1 MAPPTTSLTQAEA
14 VRLSPLARAVRRWM
28 LRWFERHGWDAE
40 GVRPPVPKFVIMGA
54 PHTSNWDFLVFLGTV
69 ERLGIRP
76 RFMGK
81 HSLFR
86 WPAGDFMR
94 ALGGVP
100 VDRSA
105 RRDMVA
111 QMADRFAAEDEFAL
125 VIAAEGTRRP
135 TRNWRTGAY
144 RIALAAGVPIQCA
157 GPDYGRKR
165 GIFGPLIWPTGDYER
180 DMAPAFA
187 FFRSLEP
194 LHPERVIFPDGSGM
208 NHPSDPPVGR

>member
-1 MAPPTTSLTQAEA
+1 MTANTTSLTHAEA

-40 GVRPPVPKFVIMGA
+40 GVRPATPKFVIMGA

-69 ERLGIRP
+69 ERFGLRP

-81 HSLFR
+81 RSLFR

-105 RRDMVA
+105 SADMVA
-111 QMADRFAAEDEFAL
+111 QMAERFAAEDQFAL

-135 TRNWRTGAY
+135 TRQWRTGAY

-157 GPDYGRKR
+157 GPDYQRRR
-165 GIFGPLIWPTGDYER
+165 GIFGPLIWPTGNYER
-180 DMAPAFA
+180 DMAPAFD
-187 FFRSLEP
+187 FFRTLKP
-194 LHPERVIFPDGSGM
+194 LHPERVVFPDGSGM
-208 NHPSDPPVGR
+208 DGLAVTR

>member
-1 MAPPTTSLTQAEA
+1 MLGWFEHNGWDVAGSAPPVS
-14 VRLSPLARAVRRWM
+14 
-28 LRWFERHGWDAE
+28 
-40 GVRPPVPKFVIMGA
+40 KFVVMGA

-69 ERLGIRP
+69 ERFGIRP
-76 RFMGK
+76 RFIGK

-86 WPAGDFMR
+86 WPAGNFMR

-105 RRDMVA
+105 RGDLVA
-111 QMADRFAAEDEFAL
+111 QMADRFASEDEFAL

-135 TRNWRTGAY
+135 TAEWRTGFY

-157 GPDYGRKR
+157 GPDYQRKL
-165 GIFGPLIWPTGDYER
+165 GIFGPLIWPTGDYQA

-187 FFRSLEP
+187 FFRTLKP
-194 LHPERVIFPDGSGM
+194 LHPDRVRFPDGSGM
-208 NHPSDPPVGR
+208 DGAGRSD